1 MSCSLQA
8 AMGVPYGLKVLS
20 PQPTSKYSA
29 AVFADEAVMKVIQ
42 GK

>member
-8 AMGVPYGLKVLS
+8 AMGVPYGLNVPS
-20 PQPTSKYSA
+20 PQPTPEYSE
-29 AVFADEAVMKVIQ
+29 AVFADGAVMKVIK